1 MHNCSMQN
9 NMVVVYK
16 ERRSSRHGVYQ
27 KDETLEGG
35 ALLWRI
41 RVRENSDQEQ
51 GSHPGRGGEVP
62 ARFGTY
68 TVRGRSSMFRS
79 DHGTYAYDNDKC
91 PWHSGTLSGIGREST
106 KFNANSALRKN
117 YLNNY
122 MPMRRR

>member
-1 MHNCSMQN
+1 MRLS
-9 NMVVVYK
+9 K
-16 ERRSSRHGVYQ
+16 EARCF
-27 KDETLEGG
+27 GG
-35 ALLWRI
+35 FAFARI
-41 RVRENSDQEQ
+41 PTKNKGATPAEVAK
-51 GSHPGRGGEVP
+51 VP

-122 MPMRRR
+122 KPMRRR